1 MKPFLRR
8 RLLDP
13 LRAQLTRGVTP
24 ARLALS
30 LALGAGLG
38 VLPVLGTT
46 TIVCGVAAAAL
57 RLNQPAVQAANY
69 LVYPL
74 QLALYLPF
82 LRLGAHLFGGGPI
95 SMSMAQLRA
104 GLAADLTGTLGR
116 YAAAN
121 LRAVAAWALV
131 VPLAVA
137 LLQLLLRPVLA
148 RSPLGRIAAP
158 AGRVPSP
165 VPAVSPASPA

>member
-1 MKPFLRR
+1 MKAFLRR

-24 ARLALS
+24 GKLSLS

-46 TIVCGVAAAAL
+46 TVVCAVAAAAL

-82 LRLGAHLFGGGPI
+82 LRLGTHLFGGSPI
-95 SMSMAQLRA
+95 SVSMAQLRA
-104 GLAADLTGTLGR
+104 QLAADLPGTVGR

-121 LRAVAAWALV
+121 LRAIAAWALV

-148 RSPLGRIAAP
+148 RSPLARLGAA

-165 VPAVSPASPA
+165 APAISPASPA